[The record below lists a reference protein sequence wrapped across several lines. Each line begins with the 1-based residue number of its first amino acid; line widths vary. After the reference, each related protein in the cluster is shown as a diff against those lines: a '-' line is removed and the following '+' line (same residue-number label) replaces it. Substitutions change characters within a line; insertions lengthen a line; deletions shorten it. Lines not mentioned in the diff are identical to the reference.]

1 MLACSEARRETGC
14 GGHRQQG
21 TPRPQL
27 LVWAHL
33 QGGTPSTH
41 QVLKETQI
49 PGRFGV
55 LLA

>member
-1 MLACSEARRETGC
+1 MFRSQEGDGLRRT
-14 GGHRQQG
+14 Q
-21 TPRPQL
+21 RPQL
-27 LVWAHL
+27 LVWAPFR
-33 QGGTPSTH
+33 GGAPSTH